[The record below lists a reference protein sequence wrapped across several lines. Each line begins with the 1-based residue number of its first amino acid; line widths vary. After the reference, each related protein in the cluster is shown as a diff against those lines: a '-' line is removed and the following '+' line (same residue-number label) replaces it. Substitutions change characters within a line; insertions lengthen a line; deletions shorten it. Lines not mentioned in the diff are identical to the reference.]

1 MTPEARRRTLAG
13 FGILMALVLAA
24 IAVIMRPVYYAERAI
39 PIAAAPDAGSAGV
52 QPGTPEVT
60 PAALGDRPVYPYSIV
75 AGGAAS
81 ADELQKAIDADPV
94 VAGHYANFDL
104 SKTRVEKLTK
114 PKVAFVSYRMGNDIY
129 WTRKPLVIRAGERIL
144 TDGENIAR
152 TRCANQLSALPGP
165 TSEFEPPAVTLDTP
179 VLQTLPMPPLALT
192 LPPYGFV
199 PMPPNGV
206 SYPIPPSGIPVP
218 PGTGVVPQ
226 PTGTRAPTD
235 TNVEPPDEVP
245 SDPPLPPPSG
255 NPPAPPLP
263 PITID
268 DPILP
273 PPSPRSFNPP
283 DDPDDPDDPTDP
295 EDPPKDPPKDPPVSV
310 PEPATSTLLLIAAGA
325 CAIGRRFTTK
335 AHD

>member
-1 MTPEARRRTLAG
+1 MV
-13 FGILMALVLAA
+13 LVLAA
-24 IAVIMRPVYYAERAI
+24 IAVIMRPVYRAERAI

-60 PAALGDRPVYPYSIV
+60 PAALGERPVYPYSIV

-179 VLQTLPMPPLALT
+179 VLQPLPMPPLALT
-192 LPPYGFV
+192 LPPYGRV

-206 SYPIPPSGIPVP
+206 SYPIPPSGIPIP

-226 PTGTRAPTD
+226 PTGTPAPTE
-235 TNVEPPDEVP
+235 TNVEPPPDEVTT
-245 SDPPLPPPSG
+245 PPIRRRRRHRPARKSAG
-255 NPPAPPLP
+255 AAAAGPAPPLP

-273 PPSPRSFNPP
+273 PPSLRSFNPP
-283 DDPDDPDDPTDP
+283 DDPDDPDDPTG
-295 EDPPKDPPKDPPVSV
+295 S
-310 PEPATSTLLLIAAGA
+310 ARIRQR
-325 CAIGRRFTTK
+325 IRR
-335 AHD
+335 